1 MIAEQE
7 VWDALP
13 PRGFVRSY
21 VEYAQGTTDAN
32 IAYHVAGALSILTQ
46 TVPID
51 YCVPY
56 ASPLWG
62 TMYSLLVGD
71 SSKSRKTAAINVAQ
85 RVLREAVPGS
95 VGEIP
100 GSQEG
105 LYESL
110 RAQQRQLIVY
120 GEFGEFLAKSEQG
133 YMMPLKTTLT
143 NLWDC
148 LDSETE
154 ILTTTGWKGRGE
166 VKIGD
171 FCYSLDTETGKLEI
185 TPVLDVGER
194 PVREGEKMFV
204 LKGQRSDIRTTEG
217 HRFYIKYRNNGKLSE
232 KFLVKTGKELTER
245 KSEYILPL
253 AALTEFDTQIGS
265 SLTHDELRF
274 VAWFMTDG
282 GFAGPNKVC
291 ISQSK
296 PEMVEE
302 IRSLL
307 IRLGFDFRE
316 SVVEPGDGAYAN
328 SRANHRFVIP
338 KGTHSGSMARNGWGY
353 LSEYLDKNVS
363 PKLHTMNRNQF
374 MVFWKEAL
382 KGDGDNTK
390 AGLESDGLYCNL
402 KTQAN
407 AYSHMAAARGF
418 AVTISE
424 RVTKNGVAMYRV
436 CVRDNQWLHTVPTM
450 EKAQKP
456 RLEDPKPGEIVW
468 CVSNKNQTIVT
479 RRNGK
484 VAIIGNCIPIGRAL
498 ANNRRGAVQDPRLS
512 LLCGVAPALL
522 ERHTETA
529 DWTGGFLARFLTFY
543 AEPERQ
549 FPTQPIDD
557 YNKRNSIVQW
567 IKNLSAP
574 QNAPGRCLWLDD
586 HGSQMW
592 ADWWEHLQRSR
603 DSANERVAAA
613 CSRST
618 SVAAKTA
625 LLLAWDI
632 GQARSGQDW
641 YVGEAELR
649 SALAIANLHL
659 DSVIE
664 LGESVTGSKD
674 MRDRRSVLRAIGLAP
689 TPLGV
694 IINKSQM
701 LKRRV
706 MEIIDSLSE
715 ERSIKRETVNG
726 QVCYVR
732 TPDEHQA
739 LVEMLRS
746 QEAAFAANV
755 GGTVPNVVAF
765 KPKLTPLVP
774 EAEQINEE
782 DYWAT
787 YQGDE

>member
-1 MIAEQE
+1 MISEQE

-13 PRGFVRSY
+13 SRGFVRSY

-32 IAYHVAGALSILTQ
+32 IAYHVASALSILTQ
-46 TVPID
+46 TVPVD

-62 TMYSLLVGD
+62 NLYSLLVGD

-143 NLWDC
+143 NLWD
-148 LDSETE
+148 
-154 ILTTTGWKGRGE
+154 
-166 VKIGD
+166 
-171 FCYSLDTETGKLEI
+171 
-185 TPVLDVGER
+185 
-194 PVREGEKMFV
+194 
-204 LKGQRSDIRTTEG
+204 
-217 HRFYIKYRNNGKLSE
+217 
-232 KFLVKTGKELTER
+232 
-245 KSEYILPL
+245 
-253 AALTEFDTQIGS
+253 A
-265 SLTHDELRF
+265 
-274 VAWFMTDG
+274 
-282 GFAGPNKVC
+282 
-291 ISQSK
+291 
-296 PEMVEE
+296 
-302 IRSLL
+302 
-307 IRLGFDFRE
+307 
-316 SVVEPGDGAYAN
+316 
-328 SRANHRFVIP
+328 
-338 KGTHSGSMARNGWGY
+338 
-353 LSEYLDKNVS
+353 
-363 PKLHTMNRNQF
+363 
-374 MVFWKEAL
+374 
-382 KGDGDNTK
+382 
-390 AGLESDGLYCNL
+390 
-402 KTQAN
+402 
-407 AYSHMAAARGF
+407 
-418 AVTISE
+418 
-424 RVTKNGVAMYRV
+424 
-436 CVRDNQWLHTVPTM
+436 
-450 EKAQKP
+450 
-456 RLEDPKPGEIVW
+456 
-468 CVSNKNQTIVT
+468 
-479 RRNGK
+479 
-484 VAIIGNCIPIGRAL
+484 IPIGRAL

-522 ERHTETA
+522 ERHTEAA

-543 AEPERQ
+543 AEPERK

-557 YNKRNSIVQW
+557 HVKRQSIVQW

-574 QNAPGRCLWLDD
+574 QTAPGRCLWLDA
-586 HGSQMW
+586 HGSEMW
-592 ADWWEHLQRSR
+592 GDWWEHLQRSR

-641 YVGEAELR
+641 YIGEPELK

-674 MRDRRSVLRAIGLAP
+674 MRDRRAVLRTIGIAP

-694 IINKSQM
+694 VINKSMM

-715 ERSIKRETVNG
+715 ERSIRREMVNG

-732 TPDEHQA
+732 TPEEHQA
-739 LVEMLRS
+739 LVEMLRA
-746 QEAAFAANV
+746 QEEAIKVATETGVA
-755 GGTVPNVVAF
+755 NVVAF

-774 EAEQINEE
+774 EAQQINEE
-782 DYWAT
+782 DFWAT
-787 YQGDE
+787 YNGDE